1 MSESRSVT
9 GSGAHVDD
17 TDELVLSDLLNRV
30 LDRGVVI
37 VGTVTISVAN
47 VDLLRV
53 GLNIFIAAIET
64 ELQRSADRAAG
75 HRSPFNANIPLLHP
89 PRGR

>member
-1 MSESRSVT
+1 MSSEGR
-9 GSGAHVDD
+9 VDD
-17 TDELVLSDLLNRV
+17 TEQLVLSDLLNRV

-37 VGTVTISVAN
+37 AGTVTISVAD

-64 ELQRSADRAAG
+64 ELQKSADRQ
-75 HRSPFNANIPLLHP
+75 HERRSLFNANLPLLHP
-89 PRGR
+89 PSAR

>member
-1 MSESRSVT
+1 MSSD
-9 GSGAHVDD
+9 AHVDD
-17 TDELVLSDLLNRV
+17 TEELALSDLLNRV

-37 VGTVTISVAN
+37 AGTVVISVAD

-64 ELQRSADRAAG
+64 ELQRSADRERG
-75 HRSPFNANIPLLHP
+75 RGPLFNANLPLLHP
-89 PRGR
+89 PSGR

>member
-1 MSESRSVT
+1 MSESRSIT
-9 GSGAHVDD
+9 GSDARVDD
-17 TDELVLSDLLNRV
+17 ADELVLSDLLNRV

-37 VGTVTISVAN
+37 VGTVTIAVAD

-75 HRSPFNANIPLLHP
+75 HRSPFNANIPLLHRP
-89 PRGR
+89 SGR

>member
-1 MSESRSVT
+1 MSSEAR
-9 GSGAHVDD
+9 VDD
-17 TDELVLSDLLNRV
+17 TEQLVLSDLLNRV

-37 VGTVTISVAN
+37 SGTVTISVAD

-64 ELQRSADRAAG
+64 ELQRSADREKKG
-75 HRSPFNANIPLLHP
+75 RGPLFNANLPLLHP
-89 PRGR
+89 PSGR

>member
-1 MSESRSVT
+1 MSER
-9 GSGAHVDD
+9 VDD
-17 TDELVLSDLLNRV
+17 TEQLVLSDLLNRV

-37 VGTVTISVAN
+37 TGTVVISVAN

-64 ELQRSADRAAG
+64 ELQRSADRAEE
-75 HRSPFNANIPLLHP
+75 RRPLFNANLPLLHP
-89 PRGR
+89 PSGRR